1 MSIAYAIFCLLIAS
15 AIRLEEGLKEVDMGF
30 SERLALAMKNA
41 GYTQG
46 RLAKDVGMAQSSIN
60 KLLKEASGSRK
71 TVELASVLGVRPEWL
86 STGEGEMSAYSLHE
100 QNAVYQVK
108 PSSNGFYRVDVLDVK
123 ASAGPGSLV
132 TSDFIETIRAIEYT
146 TEQARALFG
155 NRPATHVKVITVN
168 GDSMDGTIS
177 PGDQIFVDT
186 AVNHFDGDGVYVFVF
201 GKTLHVKRLQMQ
213 RDRLAVISD
222 NSIYEKWYV
231 EADDEGMFYVMAK
244 VLLRQS
250 VDYKRFA

>member
-1 MSIAYAIFCLLIAS
+1 
-15 AIRLEEGLKEVDMGF
+15 MGF
-30 SERLALAMKNA
+30 SERLAQAMKHA

-46 RLAKDVGMAQSSIN
+46 RLAKDVGMAQSSVN
-60 KLLKEASGSRK
+60 KLLKEANGSRK
-71 TVELASVLGVRPEWL
+71 TVEIASVLGVRPEWL
-86 STGEGEMSAYSLHE
+86 STGEGEMASSGARETTTL
-100 QNAVYQVK
+100 YQVK
-108 PSSNGFYRVDVLDVK
+108 PSMNGVYRVDVLDVK

-186 AVNHFDGDGVYVFVF
+186 SVTHFDGDGVYVFVF

-213 RDRLAVISD
+213 RDRLAVLSD
-222 NSIYEKWYV
+222 NPIYEKWYV
-231 EADDEGMFYVMAK
+231 EPEDEDAFYVMAK

-250 VDYKRFA
+250 IDYKRFA

>member
-1 MSIAYAIFCLLIAS
+1 
-15 AIRLEEGLKEVDMGF
+15 MGF
-30 SERLALAMKNA
+30 SERLAQAMKHA

-46 RLAKDVGMAQSSIN
+46 RLAKDVGMAQSSVN
-60 KLLKEASGSRK
+60 KLLKEANGSRK
-71 TVELASVLGVRPEWL
+71 TVEIASVLGVRPEWL
-86 STGEGEMSAYSLHE
+86 STGEGEMASGGAREPTAL
-100 QNAVYQVK
+100 YQVK
-108 PSSNGFYRVDVLDVK
+108 PSMNEIYRVDVLDVK
-123 ASAGPGSLV
+123 ASAGPGTLV

-186 AVNHFDGDGVYVFVF
+186 SVTHFDGDGVYVFVF

-222 NSIYEKWYV
+222 NPIYEKWYV
-231 EADDEGMFYVMAK
+231 EPEDEGIFYVMAK

-250 VDYKRFA
+250 IDYKRFA

>member
-1 MSIAYAIFCLLIAS
+1 
-15 AIRLEEGLKEVDMGF
+15 MGF
-30 SERLALAMKNA
+30 SERLAQAMKYA

-46 RLAKDVGMAQSSIN
+46 RLAKDVGMAQSSVN
-60 KLLKEASGSRK
+60 KLLKDANGSRK
-71 TVELASVLGVRPEWL
+71 TVEIASVLGVRPEWL
-86 STGEGEMSAYSLHE
+86 STGEGEMASSGVREPTAL
-100 QNAVYQVK
+100 YQVK
-108 PSSNGFYRVDVLDVK
+108 PSLNGIYRVDVLDVK
-123 ASAGPGSLV
+123 ASAGPGTIV

-146 TEQARALFG
+146 NEQARALFG

-186 AVNHFDGDGVYVFVF
+186 GVTHFDGDGVYVFVF

-222 NSIYEKWYV
+222 NPIYEKWYV
-231 EADDEGMFYVMAK
+231 EPEDEDTFYVMAK

>member
-1 MSIAYAIFCLLIAS
+1 
-15 AIRLEEGLKEVDMGF
+15 MGF
-30 SERLALAMKNA
+30 SERLAQAMENA

-46 RLAKDVGMAQSSIN
+46 RLAKEVDMAQSSVN
-60 KLLKEASGSRK
+60 KLLKNAKGSRK
-71 TVELASVLGVRPEWL
+71 TVEIASVLGVRPEWL
-86 STGEGEMSAYSLHE
+86 STGEGEMAAGGARESTAL
-100 QNAVYQVK
+100 YQVK
-108 PSSNGFYRVDVLDVK
+108 QSLNGIYRVDVLDVK
-123 ASAGPGSLV
+123 ASAGPGTLV

-146 TEQARALFG
+146 NEQARALFG

-186 AVNHFDGDGVYVFVF
+186 GVTHFDGDGVYVFVF

-222 NSIYEKWYV
+222 NPIYEKWYV
-231 EADDEGMFYVMAK
+231 EPEDEDAFYVMAK

>member
-1 MSIAYAIFCLLIAS
+1 
-15 AIRLEEGLKEVDMGF
+15 MGF
-30 SERLALAMKNA
+30 SERLAQAMKHA

-46 RLAKDVGMAQSSIN
+46 RLAKDVGMAQSSVN
-60 KLLKEASGSRK
+60 KLLKEANGSRK
-71 TVELASVLGVRPEWL
+71 TVEIASVLGVRPEWL
-86 STGEGEMSAYSLHE
+86 STGEGEMASSSAREPSAL
-100 QNAVYQVK
+100 YQVK
-108 PSSNGFYRVDVLDVK
+108 PSLNGIYRVDVLDVK
-123 ASAGPGSLV
+123 ASAGPGSII

-186 AVNHFDGDGVYVFVF
+186 GVTHFDGDGVYVFVF

-222 NSIYEKWYV
+222 NPIYEKWYV
-231 EADDEGMFYVMAK
+231 EPEDEDAFYVMAK

>member
-1 MSIAYAIFCLLIAS
+1 
-15 AIRLEEGLKEVDMGF
+15 MGF
-30 SERLALAMKNA
+30 SERLAQAMKNA

-46 RLAKDVGMAQSSIN
+46 RLAKDVGMAQSSVN
-60 KLLKEASGSRK
+60 KLLKDASGSRK
-71 TVELASVLGVRPEWL
+71 TVEIASVLGVRPEWL
-86 STGEGEMSAYSLHE
+86 STGEGEMASSGTREPAAL
-100 QNAVYQVK
+100 YQVK
-108 PSSNGFYRVDVLDVK
+108 PSLNGIYRVDVLDVK
-123 ASAGPGSLV
+123 ASAGPGSIV

-186 AVNHFDGDGVYVFVF
+186 GVTHFDGDGVYVFVF

-222 NSIYEKWYV
+222 NPIYEKWYV
-231 EADDEGMFYVMAK
+231 EPEDEDAFYVMAK

-250 VDYKRFA
+250 IDYKRFA

>member
-1 MSIAYAIFCLLIAS
+1 
-15 AIRLEEGLKEVDMGF
+15 MGF
-30 SERLALAMKNA
+30 SERLAQAMKHA

-46 RLAKDVGMAQSSIN
+46 RLAKDVGMAQSSVN
-60 KLLKEASGSRK
+60 KLLKDANGSRK
-71 TVELASVLGVRPEWL
+71 TVEIASVLGVRPEWL
-86 STGEGEMSAYSLHE
+86 STGEGEMASSGAREPTAL
-100 QNAVYQVK
+100 YQVK
-108 PSSNGFYRVDVLDVK
+108 PPLNGIYRVDVLDVK
-123 ASAGPGSLV
+123 ASAGPGTIV

-146 TEQARALFG
+146 NEQARALFG

-186 AVNHFDGDGVYVFVF
+186 GVTHFDGDGVYVFVF

-222 NSIYEKWYV
+222 NPIYEKWYV
-231 EADDEGMFYVMAK
+231 EPEDEDAFYVMAK

>member
-1 MSIAYAIFCLLIAS
+1 
-15 AIRLEEGLKEVDMGF
+15 MGF
-30 SERLALAMKNA
+30 SERLAQAMKNA

-46 RLAKDVGMAQSSIN
+46 RLAKDVGMAQSSVN
-60 KLLKEASGSRK
+60 KLLKDANGSRK
-71 TVELASVLGVRPEWL
+71 TVEIASVLGVRPEWL
-86 STGEGEMSAYSLHE
+86 STGEGEMASSGTREPAAL
-100 QNAVYQVK
+100 YQVK
-108 PSSNGFYRVDVLDVK
+108 PSLNGIYRVDVLDVK
-123 ASAGPGSLV
+123 ASAGPGSIV

-177 PGDQIFVDT
+177 PGDHIFVDT
-186 AVNHFDGDGVYVFVF
+186 GVTHFDGDGVYVFVF

-222 NSIYEKWYV
+222 NPIYEKWYV
-231 EADDEGMFYVMAK
+231 EPEDEDAFYVMAK

-250 VDYKRFA
+250 IDYKRFA

>member
-1 MSIAYAIFCLLIAS
+1 
-15 AIRLEEGLKEVDMGF
+15 MGF
-30 SERLALAMKNA
+30 SERLAQAMKHA

-46 RLAKDVGMAQSSIN
+46 RLAKDVGMAQSSIH
-60 KLLKEASGSRK
+60 KLLNDANGSRK
-71 TVELASVLGVRPEWL
+71 SVEIASVLGVRPEWL
-86 STGEGEMSAYSLHE
+86 STGEGEMAAIGTSEPTAL
-100 QNAVYQVK
+100 YQVK
-108 PSSNGFYRVDVLDVK
+108 PSLNGIYRVDVLDVK
-123 ASAGPGSLV
+123 ASAGPGTLV

-168 GDSMDGTIS
+168 GDSMEGTIS

-186 AVNHFDGDGVYVFVF
+186 GVTYFDGDGVYVFVF

-222 NSIYEKWYV
+222 NPIYEKWYV
-231 EADDEGMFYVMAK
+231 EAGDEDTFYIMAK

>member
-1 MSIAYAIFCLLIAS
+1 
-15 AIRLEEGLKEVDMGF
+15 MGF
-30 SERLALAMKNA
+30 SERLAQAMKHA

-46 RLAKDVGMAQSSIN
+46 RLAKDVGMAQSSVN
-60 KLLKEASGSRK
+60 KLLKEANGSRK
-71 TVELASVLGVRPEWL
+71 TVEIASVLGVRPEWL
-86 STGEGEMSAYSLHE
+86 STGEGEMSASSKRE
-100 QNAVYQVK
+100 TTAVYQVK
-108 PSSNGFYRVDVLDVK
+108 SSQNGIYRVDVLDVK
-123 ASAGPGSLV
+123 ASAGPGTLI

-155 NRPATHVKVITVN
+155 NRPATNVKVITVN

-186 AVNHFDGDGVYVFVF
+186 GVTQFDGDGVYVFVF
-201 GKTLHVKRLQMQ
+201 GNTLHVKRLQMQ

-222 NSIYEKWYV
+222 NPIYEKWYV
-231 EADDEGMFYVMAK
+231 ESGDEDRFYIMAK

-250 VDYKRFA
+250 IEYKRFA

>member
-1 MSIAYAIFCLLIAS
+1 
-15 AIRLEEGLKEVDMGF
+15 MGF
-30 SERLALAMKNA
+30 SERLAQAMKHA

-46 RLAKDVGMAQSSIN
+46 RLAKDVGMAQSSVN
-60 KLLKEASGSRK
+60 KLLKEANGSRK
-71 TVELASVLGVRPEWL
+71 TVEIASVLGVRPEWL
-86 STGEGEMSAYSLHE
+86 STGEGEMASSGVRETTAL
-100 QNAVYQVK
+100 YQVK
-108 PSSNGFYRVDVLDVK
+108 PSLNGIYRVDVLDVK
-123 ASAGPGSLV
+123 ASAGPGSIV

-186 AVNHFDGDGVYVFVF
+186 GVTHFDGDGVYVFVF

-222 NSIYEKWYV
+222 NPIYEKWYV
-231 EADDEGMFYVMAK
+231 ESGDEDSFYVMAK

-250 VDYKRFA
+250 IDYKRFA

>member
-1 MSIAYAIFCLLIAS
+1 
-15 AIRLEEGLKEVDMGF
+15 MGF
-30 SERLALAMKNA
+30 SERLAQAMKHA

-46 RLAKDVGMAQSSIN
+46 RLAKDVGMAQSSVN
-60 KLLKEASGSRK
+60 KLLKEANGSRK
-71 TVELASVLGVRPEWL
+71 TVEIASVLGVRPEWL
-86 STGEGEMSAYSLHE
+86 STGEGEM
-100 QNAVYQVK
+100 AVGGAREPTALYQVK
-108 PSSNGFYRVDVLDVK
+108 PSLNGIYRVDVLDVK
-123 ASAGPGSLV
+123 ASAGPGTLV

-186 AVNHFDGDGVYVFVF
+186 GVTHFDGDGVYVFVF

-222 NSIYEKWYV
+222 NPIYEKWYV
-231 EADDEGMFYVMAK
+231 EPEDEDAFYVMAK

-250 VDYKRFA
+250 IDYKRFA

>member
-1 MSIAYAIFCLLIAS
+1 
-15 AIRLEEGLKEVDMGF
+15 MGF
-30 SERLALAMKNA
+30 SERLAQAMKYA

-46 RLAKDVGMAQSSIN
+46 RLAKDVGMAQSSVN
-60 KLLKEASGSRK
+60 KLLKEANGSRK
-71 TVELASVLGVRPEWL
+71 TVEIASVLGVRPEWL
-86 STGEGEMSAYSLHE
+86 STGEGEMASSSAREPSAL
-100 QNAVYQVK
+100 YQVK
-108 PSSNGFYRVDVLDVK
+108 PSLNGIYRVDVLDVK
-123 ASAGPGSLV
+123 ASAGPGSIV
-132 TSDFIETIRAIEYT
+132 TSDFVETIRAIEYT

-186 AVNHFDGDGVYVFVF
+186 GVTHFDGDGVYVFVF

-222 NSIYEKWYV
+222 NPIYEKWYV
-231 EADDEGMFYVMAK
+231 EPEDEDAFYVMAK

-250 VDYKRFA
+250 IDYKRFA

>member
-1 MSIAYAIFCLLIAS
+1 
-15 AIRLEEGLKEVDMGF
+15 MGF
-30 SERLALAMKNA
+30 SERLAQAMESA

-46 RLAKDVGMAQSSIN
+46 RLAKEVDMAQSSVN
-60 KLLKEASGSRK
+60 KLLKNAKGSRK
-71 TVELASVLGVRPEWL
+71 TVEIASVLGVRPEWL
-86 STGEGEMSAYSLHE
+86 STGEGEMAAGGTREPTALYHVKSSL
-100 QNAVYQVK
+100 
-108 PSSNGFYRVDVLDVK
+108 NGIYRVDVLDVK
-123 ASAGPGSLV
+123 ASAGPGTIV

-186 AVNHFDGDGVYVFVF
+186 GVTHFDGDGVYVFVF

-222 NSIYEKWYV
+222 NPIYEKWYV
-231 EADDEGMFYVMAK
+231 EAGDEDSFYVMAK
-244 VLLRQS
+244 VLPR
-250 VDYKRFA
+250 